1 MKILVTGHKGFIGSH
16 MLTALQDKH
25 KVDTYEWGDDYPK
38 VHKYDWV
45 IHLGAIS
52 STAETDVEKIM
63 EQNYDFSVELYKDC
77 RHHEVNFQFASSA
90 SLYGLNSN
98 FNEKAPVDPKT
109 PYAWSKY
116 MFEKYLMEHKQT
128 ALVQIFRYFNVYGP
142 EGEEHKG
149 TQASPYCQF
158 KKQAEENGF
167 INVFEGS
174 NNYKRDFI
182 HVSDVIDVHKKFF
195 NINKSGIYNVGSGY
209 SKSFLDVARLF
220 DVPIKEI
227 PMPDHLKYSYQ
238 TYTCAD
244 VSKLTKTINEHFSG

>member
-1 MKILVTGHKGFIGSH
+1 MKILVTGHKGFIGGH
-16 MLTALQDKH
+16 MVTSLQDEH

-38 VHKYDWV
+38 VKKYDWV

-90 SLYGLNSN
+90 SIYGLKSD
-98 FNEKAPVDPKT
+98 FHEDAPVDPRT

-116 MFEKYLMEHKQT
+116 MFEKYLTEHKQT
-128 ALVQIFRYFNVYGP
+128 ALVQVFRYFNVYGP

-158 KKQAEENGF
+158 KKQAEENGYV
-167 INVFEGS
+167 NVFEGS
-174 NNYKRDFI
+174 ENYKRDFI
-182 HVSDVIDVHKKFF
+182 HVSDVIDIHKKFF
-195 NINKSGIYNVGSGY
+195 NINKSGIFNVGSGY
-209 SKSFLDVARLF
+209 TKSFLDVANTF
-220 DVPIKEI
+220 DVPVKEI
-227 PMPDHLKYSYQ
+227 SMPEHLKNSYQ
-238 TYTCAD
+238 KYTFAYLT
-244 VSKLTKTINEHFSG
+244 KLKKTINEHFSG

>member
-1 MKILVTGHKGFIGSH
+1 MKILVTGHKGFIGGH
-16 MLTALQDKH
+16 MVTALQDEH

-52 STAETDVEKIM
+52 STTETDVEKIM
-63 EQNYDFSVELYKDC
+63 EQNYNFSVDLYNEC
-77 RHHEVNFQFASSA
+77 RHYEVNFQFASSA
-90 SLYGLNSN
+90 SIYGLKSE
-98 FNEKAPVDPKT
+98 FNEKAPVDPRT

-116 MFEKYLMEHKQT
+116 MFEQYVKTKKKT

-174 NNYKRDFI
+174 ENYKRDFI
-182 HVSDVIDVHKKFF
+182 HVSDIIDIHKKFF
-195 NINKSGIYNVGSGY
+195 DINKSGIFNVGSGY
-209 SKSFLDVARLF
+209 TKSFLDVANTF
-220 DVPIKEI
+220 DVPVKEI
-227 PMPDHLKYSYQ
+227 SMPEHLKNSYQ
-238 TYTCAD
+238 KYTCAD
-244 VSKLTKTINEHFSG
+244 LTKITKTINEHFSG